1 MKVLITGFEPFNHDV
16 INPSYEAVKLLPDR
30 IGEIEI
36 IKAEIPVVYDL
47 CGEVLMEKIKEVQ
60 PDAVL
65 CVGQAAKR
73 AKITPEYI
81 GINLKN
87 SRTADNAG
95 TVASEERIAPDGPDG
110 YFSTLPVVEMVRAM
124 NDAGIPAAVSYSA
137 GTFCC
142 NNILYALLH
151 WIHTSRSNIK
161 GGFVHVPYLPE
172 QAARHPD
179 PSMPSMPLETMAKGL
194 ELCIRT
200 IGDSLK

>member
-16 INPSYEAVKLLPDR
+16 INPSYEAVRLLPDR
-30 IGEIEI
+30 IGEVEI

-47 CGEVLMEKIKEVQ
+47 CGEVLMEKIREVQ

-95 TVASEERIAPDGPDG
+95 TVASEERISLIA
-110 YFSTLPVVEMVRAM
+110 
-124 NDAGIPAAVSYSA
+124 IPSPSAVY
-137 GTFCC
+137 
-142 NNILYALLH
+142 
-151 WIHTSRSNIK
+151 
-161 GGFVHVPYLPE
+161 
-172 QAARHPD
+172 
-179 PSMPSMPLETMAKGL
+179 
-194 ELCIRT
+194 
-200 IGDSLK
+200 